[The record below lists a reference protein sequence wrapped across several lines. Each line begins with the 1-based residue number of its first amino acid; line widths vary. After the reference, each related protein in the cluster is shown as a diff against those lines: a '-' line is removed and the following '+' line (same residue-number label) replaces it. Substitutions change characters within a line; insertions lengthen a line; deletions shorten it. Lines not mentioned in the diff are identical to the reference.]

1 MSITYRLSQ
10 WLYRLYLPSLLA
22 GPSFSCL
29 QRSAQP
35 HPSPSL
41 SNRERTSGHSG
52 TEQRR
57 QHKINQAPETRRHH
71 REDRSSAGNS
81 PAQRCCQRCSPVG
94 RSSGRPSPQC
104 LQEQEH
110 TQPSVSTGSTNAL
123 QCLRKAKRS
132 RAAADGA
139 LAVSRSLPSLSGLV
153 LKRSRPPQIACV
165 LTRFLEHRSRPD
177 DCQLVNRLSRR
188 ADMRSSSRNPH
199 GKHTRKTHVKS
210 DT

>member
-1 MSITYRLSQ
+1 MVVPSVSSKSLS
-10 WLYRLYLPSLLA
+10 RTFVFLPSA
-22 GPSFSCL
+22 VCATASEPFFVKS
-29 QRSAQP
+29 RANIRAQWY
-35 HPSPSL
+35 
-41 SNRERTSGHSG
+41 RAAKAT
-52 TEQRR
+52 QD
-57 QHKINQAPETRRHH
+57 Q
-71 REDRSSAGNS
+71 SSAGNS

-139 LAVSRSLPSLSGLV
+139 LAVSRSPPSLSGLV
-153 LKRSRPPQIACV
+153 LNRSRPPQIACV